1 MARRGEAIYHRKDG
15 LWEARYLK
23 EITPLGKKKYA
34 SVYGH
39 SYREAKE
46 KRQDALDNQ
55 LLFQRPTSIRNFTV
69 SELANEYLY
78 ISKTRIKS
86 STLQRYQG
94 ILKNHIS
101 PIIGHINVIYLS
113 SLAIH
118 EYSLNR
124 LESGLAPQSVNTTL
138 IFLKACLKYGH
149 RQYKLPVPEFSYLS
163 ETKKEKRVL
172 SLEEQKKLAAYLSI
186 DPDIYKFGVL
196 LTLYTGLRLGELC
209 ALRWSDIEGSCI
221 KIRQTMQRLQRNDG
235 KGTVLHIGAPKTD
248 TSVRCIPIPS
258 FLLEQLA
265 YFREL
270 GFGQEYFLGERGQPI
285 AEPRIMQYKF
295 KKYLEEAGVDKA
307 NFHALRHSFAT
318 RCIEL
323 GFDVKSLSE
332 ILGHANIQTTLACYV
347 HSSFELKQ
355 SNMELLSKIS

>member
-1 MARRGEAIYHRKDG
+1 MGRRGESIYHRKDG

-55 LLFQRPTSIRNFTV
+55 LLFQRPTSLRKFTV

-78 ISKTRIKS
+78 VSQNRIKT
-86 STLQRYQG
+86 STLQRYKG
-94 ILKNHIS
+94 ILKNHIT
-101 PIIGHINVIYLS
+101 PVIGHINIIYLS
-113 SLAIH
+113 TIAIH

-124 LESGLAPQSVNTTL
+124 LEAGLAPQTINTTL

-149 RQYKLPVPEFSYLS
+149 RQYKFPLPDISYLS

-172 SLEEQKKLAAYLSI
+172 SVEEQRKLVAYLSVN
-186 DPDIYKFGVL
+186 PDIYKFGVL
-196 LTLYTGLRLGELC
+196 LTLYTGLRIGELC
-209 ALRWSDIEGSCI
+209 ALKWSDIENNCI
-221 KIRQTMQRLQRNDG
+221 KVRKTMQRLQKSNG
-235 KGTVLHIGAPKTD
+235 NGTELFIGAPKTE
-248 TSVRCIPIPS
+248 TSIRCIPIPS
-258 FLLEQLA
+258 FLIKQLA
-265 YFREL
+265 HFREL
-270 GFGQEYFLGERGQPI
+270 GNGQEYFLGEKGQPI

-295 KKYLEEAGVDKA
+295 KKYLEEAGVEKA

-318 RCIEL
+318 RCVEV
-323 GFDVKSLSE
+323 GFDIKSLCE
-332 ILGHANIQTTLACYV
+332 ILGHASVQTTLSNYV